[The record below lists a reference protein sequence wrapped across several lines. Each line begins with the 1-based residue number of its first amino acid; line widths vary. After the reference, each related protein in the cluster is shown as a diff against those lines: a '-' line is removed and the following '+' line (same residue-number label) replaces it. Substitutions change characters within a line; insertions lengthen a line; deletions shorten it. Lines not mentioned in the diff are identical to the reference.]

1 MDELDFNI
9 DPELDEFTGQI
20 KRDTDLIK
28 EIEPAIS
35 TALVLLDIE
44 CIDKNIHRRIVNICL
59 KDEKLTTGCYDHV
72 YLQNLIENE
81 LKKMLKNGR

>member
-20 KRDTDLIK
+20 KLDNDIIK
-28 EIEPAIS
+28 EIETAIS
-35 TALVLLDIE
+35 TVLVLLNIE

-59 KDEKLTTGCYDHV
+59 KDEKPQQGSMITYICRIL
-72 YLQNLIENE
+72 
-81 LKKMLKNGR
+81 

>member
-20 KRDTDLIK
+20 KLDNDIIK
-28 EIEPAIS
+28 EIETAIS
-35 TALVLLDIE
+35 TVLVLLNIE

-59 KDEKLTTGCYDHV
+59 KDEKLTTGFYDHV

-81 LKKMLKNGR
+81 LTKMLKNGR